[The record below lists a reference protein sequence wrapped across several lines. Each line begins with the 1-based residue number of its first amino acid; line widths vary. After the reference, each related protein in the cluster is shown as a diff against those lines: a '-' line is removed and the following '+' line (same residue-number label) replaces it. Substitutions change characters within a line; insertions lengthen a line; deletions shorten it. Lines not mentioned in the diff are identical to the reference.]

1 VQLWWFNID
10 KLHEVGHILNV
21 YMDELSYFGLAEH
34 PFRIGPDPR
43 FLYFSEQVKEA
54 VAKCEYMAQ
63 DRTGPIYIYGPIGS
77 GKTSLLRRLN
87 ERLSADERYRV
98 ALIISPN
105 IKTSNAFLRLVMES
119 FDVKTERSYDENL
132 RNFQNFLIEEYQQG
146 RVPLLMVDEAQNM
159 NRDMLKLVHYLLNFE
174 TATVKLLQVMLVGQ
188 EELAAKVLKYREL
201 ASRMFPIPMR
211 AMDIDELTEMIRFRW
226 IVSGGDVN
234 SSIPFD
240 SPNNVTYAVIY
251 AYSKGLPRDAIKICG
266 EAMRYMIFQNTNH
279 ISPEEI
285 AEVARSLNLKG
296 EE

>member
-1 VQLWWFNID
+1 
-10 KLHEVGHILNV
+10 
-21 YMDELSYFGLAEH
+21 MDELSHFGLLEH

-63 DRTGPIYIYGPIGS
+63 DRTGPLYIYGPIGS

-87 ERLSADERYRV
+87 ERLSQDERYRV

-132 RNFQNFLIEEYQQG
+132 RNFQNFLIEQYQQG
-146 RVPLLMVDEAQNM
+146 IVPLLMVDEAQNM

-174 TATVKLLQVMLVGQ
+174 TATVKLLQIILVGQ
-188 EELAAKVLKYREL
+188 EELATKILKYREL
-201 ASRMFPIPMR
+201 SSRMYPIPMR
-211 AMDIDELTEMIRFRW
+211 AMTIEELTEMIRFRW
-226 IVSGGDVN
+226 IVSGGEPT
-234 SSIPFD
+234 SPAPFD
-240 SPNNVTYAVIY
+240 STLVTYAVIY

-266 EAMRYMIFQNTNH
+266 EAMRYMMSQGTYH
-279 ISPEEI
+279 ITPEEI
-285 AEVARSLNLKG
+285 GEVAKSLNLKDN
-296 EE
+296 E